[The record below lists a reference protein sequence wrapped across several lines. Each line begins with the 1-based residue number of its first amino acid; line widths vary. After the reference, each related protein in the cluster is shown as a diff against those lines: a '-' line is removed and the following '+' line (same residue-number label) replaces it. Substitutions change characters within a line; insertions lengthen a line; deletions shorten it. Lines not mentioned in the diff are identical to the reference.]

1 MVSIRKN
8 PNHCMPF
15 TINIFTNN
23 HTAMQKIDFYRQHR
37 RALVE
42 ALNDGTKELRLTEMV
57 LSHDAKNY
65 HAWQHRQ
72 WVIRTFK

>member
-1 MVSIRKN
+1 MVSIQKN
-8 PNHCMPF
+8 PNHCVPP
-15 TINIFTNN
+15 INIFTNN
-23 HTAMQKIDFYRQHR
+23 HIAIKHYIEFCRQHR